1 MKRFFRLLLS
11 CVLGLLVPAVIFPWL
26 VRLLVPAKKPSSD
39 VTFTPAADSAKV
51 NTIQPIQ
58 AIKAKPILP

>member
-26 VRLLVPAKKPSSD
+26 VKAIVPAKKEAPK
-39 VTFTPAADSAKV
+39 VTFTPAADTTQKENKGLPA
-51 NTIQPIQ
+51 
-58 AIKAKPILP
+58 PILKSKSP